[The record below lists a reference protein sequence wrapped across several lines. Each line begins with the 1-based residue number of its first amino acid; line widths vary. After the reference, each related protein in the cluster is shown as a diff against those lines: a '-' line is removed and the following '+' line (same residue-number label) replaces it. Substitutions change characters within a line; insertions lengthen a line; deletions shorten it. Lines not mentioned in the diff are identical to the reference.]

1 MKKLSLILGCVLLF
15 AGIAQ
20 AAEKPVIRIGARVF
34 TEQTLLAEITSQY
47 LRTKGYD
54 TRVTGGLGSN
64 LARSAQESGQLDLIW
79 EYTGVSLVAYNH
91 VDEKLDSEQS
101 YARVKELDAKKG
113 LVWLSPSRFSN
124 TYALALPEKVAQEHP
139 EINSISDLTQAVAS
153 KADAHLL
160 VALDTEFANRSDG
173 LAGMVKLYDM
183 NLTRKNTRQMDAG
196 LVYTA
201 LRNGQVFAG
210 LVYTTDGRLNAF
222 KLKLL
227 EDDKHYFPDYT
238 AAPVVRQVYLDAHP
252 QLADD
257 LKPLA
262 ALFDDETMRQLN
274 ARVDVDHE
282 SPSAV
287 AADFLRQHPIN
298 YRGEDMEFLNAF
310 SHLDWAQVLH
320 LTGQHITLVGIAVI
334 LAILI
339 GVPLGILMTRFPT
352 LAGPLQASATVLLTV
367 PSIALFGLLL
377 PFYSKFGQG
386 LGPMPAITAVFL
398 YSLLPIMRNTYLAL
412 TGVEPGIREA
422 ARGIGMTFGQRLRMV
437 ELPIAVPVILAGVRT
452 AVVMNIGV
460 MTIAATIGAGGLG
473 VLILASISRS
483 DMSMLIVGAVLVS
496 LLAIFADLLLQ
507 WLQRSLTPKGLLK

>member
-20 AAEKPVIRIGARVF
+20 AAEKPLIRIGARVF

-54 TRVTGGLGSN
+54 ARVTGGLGSN

-113 LVWLSPSRFSN
+113 LVWLSPSKFSN
-124 TYALALPEKVAQEHP
+124 TYALALPENVAKEFPQ
-139 EINSISDLTQAVAS
+139 INSISDLTRALAEDT
-153 KADAHLL
+153 KENRL

-173 LAGMVKLYDM
+173 MGGMVKLYDM

-227 EDDKHYFPDYT
+227 ADDKHYFPDYT
-238 AAPVVRQVYLDAHP
+238 AAPVIRQQYLDQHP
-252 QLADD
+252 QLAAE

-262 ALFDDETMRQLN
+262 ELFDDATMRALN

-298 YRGEDMEFLNAF
+298 
-310 SHLDWAQVLH
+310 
-320 LTGQHITLVGIAVI
+320 
-334 LAILI
+334 
-339 GVPLGILMTRFPT
+339 
-352 LAGPLQASATVLLTV
+352 
-367 PSIALFGLLL
+367 
-377 PFYSKFGQG
+377 
-386 LGPMPAITAVFL
+386 
-398 YSLLPIMRNTYLAL
+398 
-412 TGVEPGIREA
+412 
-422 ARGIGMTFGQRLRMV
+422 
-437 ELPIAVPVILAGVRT
+437 
-452 AVVMNIGV
+452 
-460 MTIAATIGAGGLG
+460 
-473 VLILASISRS
+473 
-483 DMSMLIVGAVLVS
+483 
-496 LLAIFADLLLQ
+496 
-507 WLQRSLTPKGLLK
+507 